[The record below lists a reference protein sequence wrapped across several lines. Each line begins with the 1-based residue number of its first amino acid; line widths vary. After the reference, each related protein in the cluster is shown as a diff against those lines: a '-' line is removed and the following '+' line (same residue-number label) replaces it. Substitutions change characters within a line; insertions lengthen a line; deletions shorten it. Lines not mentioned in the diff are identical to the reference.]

1 MNILSKIDLIRKYG
15 DVDYD
20 LEYYTPLPSMTRM
33 LFSVDRQHQSE
44 VQHDKEEED
53 AIVDND
59 DDYEGEVCDEEEFVN
74 EPKDP
79 FQKKYRKYS
88 KLLLFK

>member
-20 LEYYTPLPSMTRM
+20 LEYYTQLPSMTQM
-33 LFSVDRQHQSE
+33 LFGVDRQHQSE
-44 VQHDKEEED
+44 VQHDKEEDDDDVD
-53 AIVDND
+53 A
-59 DDYEGEVCDEEEFVN
+59 DYEGEVCDEEEFVN

-79 FQKKYRKYS
+79 FQKKYRKYEVMI
-88 KLLLFK
+88 

>member
-20 LEYYTPLPSMTRM
+20 LEYYTQLPSMTRM

-53 AIVDND
+53 DDDVDA
-59 DDYEGEVCDEEEFVN
+59 DYEGEVCDEEEFVN

-79 FQKKYRKYS
+79 FQKKYRKYN
-88 KLLLFK
+88 KLLVFK

>member
-20 LEYYTPLPSMTRM
+20 LEYYTQLPSMTQM
-33 LFSVDRQHQSE
+33 LFGVDRQHQSE
-44 VQHDKEEED
+44 VQHDKEED
-53 AIVDND
+53 DDIDVD

-79 FQKKYRKYS
+79 FQKKYRKYRVMI
-88 KLLLFK
+88 

>member
-20 LEYYTPLPSMTRM
+20 LEYYTQLPSMTQM
-33 LFSVDRQHQSE
+33 LFGVDRQHQSE
-44 VQHDKEEED
+44 VQHDEEEEED
-53 AIVDND
+53 IDVD

-79 FQKKYRKYS
+79 FQKKYRKYRVMI
-88 KLLLFK
+88 

>member
-20 LEYYTPLPSMTRM
+20 LEYYTQLPSMTQM
-33 LFSVDRQHQSE
+33 LFGVDRQHQSE
-44 VQHDKEEED
+44 VQHDKEED
-53 AIVDND
+53 DDIDVD

-79 FQKKYRKYS
+79 FQKKYRKYGVMI
-88 KLLLFK
+88 

>member
-20 LEYYTPLPSMTRM
+20 LEYYTQLPSMTQM
-33 LFSVDRQHQSE
+33 LFGVDRQHQSE
-44 VQHDKEEED
+44 VQHDKEEDDDDVD
-53 AIVDND
+53 A
-59 DDYEGEVCDEEEFVN
+59 DYEGEVCDEEEFVN

>member
-20 LEYYTPLPSMTRM
+20 LEYYTQLPSMTQM
-33 LFSVDRQHQSE
+33 LFGVDRQHQSE
-44 VQHDKEEED
+44 VQHDKEEDDDDVD
-53 AIVDND
+53 A
-59 DDYEGEVCDEEEFVN
+59 DYEGEVCDEEEFVN

-79 FQKKYRKYS
+79 FQKKYRKYRVMI
-88 KLLLFK
+88 

>member
-20 LEYYTPLPSMTRM
+20 LEYYTQLPSMTQM
-33 LFSVDRQHQSE
+33 LFGVDRQHQSE

-59 DDYEGEVCDEEEFVN
+59 DDADEVNDEDIAEFLDFKSAADVEAALSEEDEE
-74 EPKDP
+74 
-79 FQKKYRKYS
+79 
-88 KLLLFK
+88 

>member
-20 LEYYTPLPSMTRM
+20 LEYYTQLPSMTRM
-33 LFSVDRQHQSE
+33 LFSVDRQHLSE

-53 AIVDND
+53 DDIDVD
-59 DDYEGEVCDEEEFVN
+59 DDSEGEVCDEEEFVN
-74 EPKDP
+74 EPKDR
-79 FQKKYRKYS
+79 FQKKYRKYRVMI
-88 KLLLFK
+88 

>member
-20 LEYYTPLPSMTRM
+20 LEYYTQLPSMTQM
-33 LFSVDRQHQSE
+33 LFGVDRQHQSE

-53 AIVDND
+53 DDDDVDA
-59 DDYEGEVCDEEEFVN
+59 DYEGEVCDEEEFVN

-79 FQKKYRKYS
+79 FQKKYRKYGVMI
-88 KLLLFK
+88 